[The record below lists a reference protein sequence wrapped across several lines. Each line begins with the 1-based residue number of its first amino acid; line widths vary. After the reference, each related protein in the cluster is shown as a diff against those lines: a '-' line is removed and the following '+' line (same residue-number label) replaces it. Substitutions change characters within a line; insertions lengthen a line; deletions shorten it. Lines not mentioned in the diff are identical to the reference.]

1 MIIRTRAASVVGCG
15 LKQVLIIRP
24 TALAAPVLALQVVPS
39 KKKKPQARFHL
50 SFDMTSE
57 VLVALSSLSSENTV

>member
-24 TALAAPVLALQVVPS
+24 TALAVLALALQVVPC
-39 KKKKPQARFHL
+39 KKKTARFHL
-50 SFDMTSE
+50 LFDMTSE
-57 VLVALSSLSSENTV
+57 VLVELSSRSSENTV

>member
-1 MIIRTRAASVVGCG
+1 MIIGTRAASVFGCG

-24 TALAAPVLALQVVPS
+24 AALAVLALTVQVVPC
-39 KKKKPQARFHL
+39 KKTSFHP

-57 VLVALSSLSSENTV
+57 VLLALSSHSSENTV